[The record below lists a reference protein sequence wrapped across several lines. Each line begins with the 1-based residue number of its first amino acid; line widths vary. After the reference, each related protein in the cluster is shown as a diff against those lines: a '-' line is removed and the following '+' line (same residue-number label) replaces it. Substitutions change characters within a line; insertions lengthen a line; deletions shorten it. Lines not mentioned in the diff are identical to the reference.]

1 MYTIKQAAARSGL
14 SIATIRAWE
23 RRYGVVVPERTAGGY
38 RLYDDEA
45 IDRLVAMRRLVEVE
59 DLRPSQAA
67 DLVRAGGVAYP
78 GRSSAAVAGG
88 VPAGGDVRL
97 RGGDSTDR
105 MVEELRQATRR
116 LDVGSI
122 ERILDEAFAA
132 ERFEAATA
140 TVVYPALRA
149 IGEDWASG
157 AIDVAMEHAASETIR
172 RRLARFYDAAVD
184 RSSSFDVIVGLPP
197 GSRHEIGAM
206 GFAVAARRRGL
217 GVLYLGA
224 DVPVGSWVRTA
235 DAMRPAVAILGAAGD
250 ADVSA
255 GLDVVRAL
263 LASSSRPVVAAGGR
277 AAGRLAAAAADVVA
291 LPEPMDAAV
300 EVVHGLVRARA

>member
-1 MYTIKQAAARSGL
+1 MYTIKQAALRSGL
-14 SIATIRAWE
+14 PITTVRAWE
-23 RRYGVVVPERTAGGY
+23 RRYGVVAPERTAGGY
-38 RLYDDEA
+38 RLYDDKA
-45 IDRLVAMRRLVEVE
+45 IERLAAMRRLVEI
-59 DLRPSQAA
+59 DGLRPSQAA
-67 DLVRAGGVAYP
+67 DQVRAGRVATP
-78 GRSSAAVAGG
+78 G
-88 VPAGGDVRL
+88 PAGVGPGEVPDIGDGR
-97 RGGDSTDR
+97 RQGGTSTER
-105 MVEELRQATRR
+105 MVEELRHATRR
-116 LDVGSI
+116 LDVAAI
-122 ERILDEAFAA
+122 ERILDEAFAS

-140 TVVYPALRA
+140 NVIYPTLRA

-224 DVPVGSWVRTA
+224 DVPVASWVRTA
-235 DAMRPAVAILGAAGD
+235 DAVGPAVAIVGAAGD
-250 ADVSA
+250 ADVPA
-255 GLDVVRAL
+255 ALDVVTAL
-263 LASSSRPVVAAGGR
+263 RASSSRPVVAAGGR
-277 AAGRLAAAAADVVA
+277 AAGRLAAVADVVA

-300 EVVHGLVRARA
+300 EAVHGLVRARA